1 MIMFIVYTTMLIK
14 FKDDMWDVYDEYP
27 EPVIYLISATGMYGF
42 ECVYQVLM
50 GTIYNLDCGLK
61 ACKFSWIYIISC
73 LVHSYWGVSHIF
85 GERYDKMIKDDPNE
99 D

>member
-1 MIMFIVYTTMLIK
+1 MFIVYTTMLIR

-42 ECVYQVLM
+42 ECVLQVLT
-50 GTIYNLDCGLK
+50 GTIYNFYCGLK
-61 ACKFSWIYIISC
+61 ACKFDWIYNISY